1 MRDEQYTGKP
11 QTAEY
16 EQDKQ
21 YMLRALTLAKRATGF
36 THPNPMVGAVVVKNG
51 EIIGEGYHQKAG
63 EAHAEVHALK
73 AAGENAKGATLYVTL
88 EPCAHYGK
96 TPPCAKRVIEA
107 GIKRVVVG
115 LIDPNPLVAG
125 KGIQMIREAGIEVT
139 TGILEKECAKLV
151 EGFLTFIKTG
161 KPFVTLKSAM
171 SLDGKIATRTGHS
184 QWITNETAR
193 RDGHKLR
200 ALHDAIL
207 TGIGT
212 VLSDNPSLN
221 CRWQPEDVNEY
232 AVHQPD
238 VIVLDSMGRTP
249 TDANIFKQDHRKV
262 YIFVSSACETSR
274 IKALEDVGAQVI
286 ILDDR
291 TNVTNTT
298 DTTNTTNTTNTTVA
312 TDTGDATAIKQSG
325 ATKGQLPIEQIL
337 TKMAELGFTSV
348 LVEGG
353 SQVIA
358 SFVEARAF
366 DKTVT
371 YIGNTIIGGQA
382 ALGAISGTGIDQLAD
397 GVDLVFESVEIL
409 ANNIRIETYLAGRSG
424 AYVHGNH

>member
-51 EIIGEGYHQKAG
+51 TIIGEGYHQKAG

-73 AAGENAKGATLYVTL
+73 AAGEAAAGATLYVTL

-125 KGIQMIREAGIEVT
+125 KGIQMIRDAGIEVT

-193 RDGHKLR
+193 MDGHKLR

-249 TDANIFKQDHRKV
+249 TDANIFKQINRKV
-262 YIFVSSACETSR
+262 YIFVSSKCESSR
-274 IKALEDVGAQVI
+274 INELEKAGAQVV
-286 ILDDR
+286 ILA
-291 TNVTNTT
+291 
-298 DTTNTTNTTNTTVA
+298 DTTNTTNTTDTLGK
-312 TDTGDATAIKQSG
+312 TDTHDTDDASAIKQSG
-325 ATKGQLPIEQIL
+325 ATKGQLPIEEIL
-337 TKMAELGFTSV
+337 TKLADLGFTSV

-366 DKTVT
+366 DKIVT

-382 ALGAISGTGIDQLAD
+382 ALGAISGTGIDQLTD

-424 AYVHGNH
+424 AYVHGDH

>member
-1 MRDEQYTGKP
+1 MRDEQYTGNEL
-11 QTAEY
+11 TTEY
-16 EQDKQ
+16 STDEK
-21 YMLRALTLAKRATGF
+21 YMQRALTLAKRATGF
-36 THPNPMVGAVVVKNG
+36 THPNPMVGAVFVKNG

-73 AAGENAKGATLYVTL
+73 AAGESAKGATLYVTL

-125 KGIQMIREAGIEVT
+125 KGIQMIRDAGIEVE

-151 EGFLTFIKTG
+151 EGFLMFIKTG

-193 RDGHKLR
+193 MDGHKLR

-212 VLSDNPSLN
+212 VLSDDPSLN
-221 CRWQPEDVNEY
+221 CRWQPDSDNEHT
-232 AVHQPD
+232 VHQPD
-238 VIVLDSMGRTP
+238 VIILDSMGRTP
-249 TDANIFKQDHRKV
+249 TTANIFKQANRKV
-262 YIFVSSACETSR
+262 YIFVGPKCETRR
-274 IKALEDVGAQVI
+274 IAELEQAGAHVI
-286 ILDDR
+286 VVDNNENDS
-291 TNVTNTT
+291 TN
-298 DTTNTTNTTNTTVA
+298 A
-312 TDTGDATAIKQSG
+312 
-325 ATKGQLPIEQIL
+325 QLPIDTIL
-337 TKMAELGFTSV
+337 KKIAELGYTSV

-366 DKTVT
+366 DKIVT

-382 ALGAISGTGIDQLAD
+382 ALGAISGTGIDQLED
-397 GVDLVFESVEIL
+397 GVNLIFESVTIL
-409 ANNIRIETYLAGRSG
+409 DNNIRIESYLAGRSG
-424 AYVHGNH
+424 AYVHRDH

>member
-1 MRDEQYTGKP
+1 MRDEQYTGN
-11 QTAEY
+11 TLTTEY
-16 EQDKQ
+16 STDEQ
-21 YMLRALTLAKRATGF
+21 YMQRALMLAKRATGF

-125 KGIQMIREAGIEVT
+125 KGIQMIRDAGIEVT

-193 RDGHKLR
+193 KDGHILR
-200 ALHDAIL
+200 TLHDAIL

-221 CRWQPEDVNEY
+221 CRWQPAEDTGR

-238 VIVLDSMGRTP
+238 VIILDSLGRTP
-249 TDANIFKQDHRKV
+249 IGANIFKQANRKV
-262 YIFVSSACETSR
+262 YIFVSPQCEAKR
-274 IKALEDVGAQVI
+274 IAELEAVGAQVVVI
-286 ILDDR
+286 DNKASQQDS
-291 TNVTNTT
+291 N
-298 DTTNTTNTTNTTVA
+298 
-312 TDTGDATAIKQSG
+312 K
-325 ATKGQLPIEQIL
+325 QLPIEEIL
-337 TKMAELGFTSV
+337 TKIAELGYTSV

-358 SFVEARAF
+358 SFVEAKAF
-366 DKTVT
+366 DKIVT
-371 YIGNTIIGGQA
+371 YIGNTIIGGQT
-382 ALGAISGTGIDQLAD
+382 ALGAISGQGIDQLTD
-397 GVDLVFESVEIL
+397 GVNLIFESVTIL
-409 ANNIRIETYLAGRSG
+409 DNNIRIESYLAGRSG
-424 AYVHGNH
+424 AYVHGDH

>member
-73 AAGENAKGATLYVTL
+73 AAGEAAAGATLYVTL

-125 KGIQMIREAGIEVT
+125 KGIQMIRDAGIEVT

-193 RDGHKLR
+193 MDGHKLR

-249 TDANIFKQDHRKV
+249 TDANIFKQEHRKV
-262 YIFVSSACETSR
+262 YIFVSSACESSR
-274 IKALEDVGAQVI
+274 IKALEDVGAQVV
-286 ILDDR
+286 ILAD
-291 TNVTNTT
+291 TT
-298 DTTNTTNTTNTTVA
+298 DTTNTTDAIGTI
-312 TDTGDATAIKQSG
+312 DTGDASATKQS
-325 ATKGQLPIEQIL
+325 AASKGQLPIEQIL
-337 TKMAELGFTSV
+337 TKLAELGFTSV

-366 DKTVT
+366 DKIVT

-424 AYVHGNH
+424 AYVHGDH

>member
-11 QTAEY
+11 NTAEY
-16 EQDKQ
+16 ETDKQ
-21 YMLRALTLAKRATGF
+21 YMMRALTLAKRATGF

-96 TPPCAKRVIEA
+96 TPPCAKHVIEA

-115 LIDPNPLVAG
+115 LIDPNLLVAG

-139 TGILEKECAKLV
+139 TGILESECAKLV

-193 RDGHKLR
+193 MDGHKLR

-207 TGIGT
+207 TSIGT

-221 CRWQPEDVNEY
+221 CRWQADDTNEHV
-232 AVHQPD
+232 VHQPD

-249 TDANIFKQDHRKV
+249 TNANIFKQANRKV
-262 YIFVSSACETSR
+262 YVFVSSACETSR
-274 IKALEDVGAQVI
+274 IKALEDVGAQVV
-286 ILDDR
+286 ILSD
-291 TNVTNTT
+291 TT
-298 DTTNTTNTTNTTVA
+298 DTTDNIETADALA
-312 TDTGDATAIKQSG
+312 TKQSG
-325 ATKGQLPIEQIL
+325 SAKVQLPIDAIL
-337 TKMAELGFTSV
+337 TKLAELGFTSV

-358 SFVEARAF
+358 SFVEAKAF
-366 DKTVT
+366 DKIVT

-382 ALGAISGTGIDQLAD
+382 ALGAIRGTGIDQLAD
-397 GVDLVFESVEIL
+397 GVDLTFESVEIL
-409 ANNIRIETYLAGRSG
+409 DNNIRIETYLTGRSG

>member
-11 QTAEY
+11 NTAEY
-16 EQDKQ
+16 EPDKQ
-21 YMLRALTLAKRATGF
+21 YMMRALTLAKRATGF

-96 TPPCAKRVIEA
+96 TPPCAKHVIEA

-115 LIDPNPLVAG
+115 LIDPNLLVAG

-139 TGILEKECAKLV
+139 TGILESECAKLV

-193 RDGHKLR
+193 MDGHKLR

-221 CRWQPEDVNEY
+221 CRWQSDDTNEHV
-232 AVHQPD
+232 VHQPD

-249 TDANIFKQDHRKV
+249 TNANIFKQANRKV
-262 YIFVSSACETSR
+262 YVFVSSACETSR
-274 IKALEDVGAQVI
+274 IKALEDVGAQVV
-286 ILDDR
+286 ILSD
-291 TNVTNTT
+291 TT
-298 DTTNTTNTTNTTVA
+298 DTTDNIETADALA
-312 TDTGDATAIKQSG
+312 TKQSG
-325 ATKGQLPIEQIL
+325 SAKVQLPIDAIL
-337 TKMAELGFTSV
+337 TKLAELGFISV

-358 SFVEARAF
+358 SFVEAKAF
-366 DKTVT
+366 DKIVT

-382 ALGAISGTGIDQLAD
+382 ALGAIRGTGIDQLAD
-397 GVDLVFESVEIL
+397 GVDLTFESVEIL
-409 ANNIRIETYLAGRSG
+409 DNNIRIETYLTGRSG

>member
-1 MRDEQYTGKP
+1 
-11 QTAEY
+11 
-16 EQDKQ
+16 
-21 YMLRALTLAKRATGF
+21 
-36 THPNPMVGAVVVKNG
+36 MVGAVVVKNG

-96 TPPCAKRVIEA
+96 TPPCAKHVIEA

-115 LIDPNPLVAG
+115 LIDPNLLVAG

-139 TGILEKECAKLV
+139 TGILESECAKLV

-193 RDGHKLR
+193 MDGHKLR

-221 CRWQPEDVNEY
+221 CRWQSDDTNEHV
-232 AVHQPD
+232 VHQPD

-249 TDANIFKQDHRKV
+249 TNANIFKQANRKV
-262 YIFVSSACETSR
+262 YVFVSSACETSR
-274 IKALEDVGAQVI
+274 IKALEDVGAQVV
-286 ILDDR
+286 ILSD
-291 TNVTNTT
+291 TT
-298 DTTNTTNTTNTTVA
+298 DTTDNIETADALA
-312 TDTGDATAIKQSG
+312 TKQSG
-325 ATKGQLPIEQIL
+325 SAKVQLPIDAIL
-337 TKMAELGFTSV
+337 TKLAELGFTSV

-358 SFVEARAF
+358 SFVEAKAF
-366 DKTVT
+366 DKIVT

-382 ALGAISGTGIDQLAD
+382 ALGAIRGTGIDQLAD
-397 GVDLVFESVEIL
+397 GVDLTFESVEIL
-409 ANNIRIETYLAGRSG
+409 DNNIRIETYLTGRSG